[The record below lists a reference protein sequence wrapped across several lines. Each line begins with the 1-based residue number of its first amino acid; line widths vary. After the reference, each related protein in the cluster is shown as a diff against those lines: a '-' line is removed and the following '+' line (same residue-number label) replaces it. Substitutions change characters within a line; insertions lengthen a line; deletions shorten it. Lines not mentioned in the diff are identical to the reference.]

1 MFDVITIGSATRD
14 VFIRPEEARV
24 VKNSKYKTGKG
35 LCFSL
40 ESKIDVPEIHF
51 RTGGS
56 AVNSAVTFAQ
66 QGLKTAI
73 LCKIG
78 KDSRG
83 KSILRRLKKAGV
95 TTSFAIRDKKYLT
108 AYSIIMVAGGGRTIF
123 VHRGATEHLCCDE
136 PVPYN
141 KLKNTKWFYITNL
154 GGRSAKIFLPLIN
167 FAHKNNIKIA
177 LNPGKTQLK
186 MGKDLVPVLAKIDVL
201 ILNQEEAS
209 YVTEVEFSKEK
220 EIFQKLDKWVKGIVI
235 MTKGPD
241 GFTAC
246 DNQNTYAGGILK
258 EPVYIDRTGAG
269 DAFGS
274 GVVCALI
281 KNKPLDEALQFASAN
296 ATGVLG
302 EWGANEGLLAVGDDI
317 YKYGKLDIKK
327 RVCRDLIGA

>member
-14 VFIRPEEARV
+14 VFIQPEEARV

-78 KDSRG
+78 KDTRG
-83 KSILRRLKKAGV
+83 RSILRRLKKVGV
-95 TTSFAIRDKKYLT
+95 TTSFAIKDSKHLT

-136 PVPYN
+136 PIPFG

-154 GGRSAKIFLPLIN
+154 GGRSSKIFLPLIN
-167 FAHKNNIKIA
+167 FAYKNNIKIA

-186 MGKDLVPVLAKIDVL
+186 LGKNLVPVLEKIDVL

-209 YVTEVEFSKEK
+209 YLTDIKFQDEK
-220 EIFQKLDKWVKGIVI
+220 NIFKKLDKWVKGVVI

-241 GFTAC
+241 GFIAC
-246 DNQNTYAGGILK
+246 DNKSTYSGGVLK
-258 EPVYIDRTGAG
+258 EPIYIDRTGAG

-274 GVVCALI
+274 GVVCALV

-302 EWGANEGLLAVGDDI
+302 EWGSNEGLLSTGDDL
-317 YKYGKLDIKK
+317 YKFGRLKIVK
-327 RVCRDLIGA
+327 RVCDE

>member
-1 MFDVITIGSATRD
+1 MYDIITIGSATRD
-14 VFIRPEEARV
+14 VFIEPKESRV
-24 VKNSKYKTGKG
+24 ETSKKYKTGKG
-35 LCFSL
+35 LCFSF

-56 AVNSAVTFAQ
+56 AVNSAVTFAR
-66 QGLKTAI
+66 QGIKTAI
-73 LCKIG
+73 LCKVG
-78 KDSRG
+78 KDASAR
-83 KSILRRLKKAGV
+83 SILRRLGKVGV
-95 TTSFAIRDKKYLT
+95 STSFVIRDSKYLT

-123 VHRGATEHLCCDE
+123 VHRGATERLCCDE
-136 PVPYN
+136 PIPFD
-141 KLKNTKWFYITNL
+141 KLKNTKWFYMTNL

-186 MGKDLVPVLAKIDVL
+186 LGKSLMPVLEKIDVL

-209 YVTEVEFSKEK
+209 YVTGVEFSKEK
-220 EIFQKLDKWVKGIVI
+220 EIFQKLDKWVKGIVV

-246 DNQNTYAGGILK
+246 DNENIYAGGVLK

-274 GVVCALI
+274 GVVSALI
-281 KNKPLDEALQFASAN
+281 KQKPLDEALQFASAN

-302 EWGANEGLLAVGDDI
+302 EWGANEGLLETRDGM
-317 YKYGKLDIKK
+317 YKFGKLEITKK
-327 RVCRDLIGA
+327 VCKNYF